1 MTEDLD
7 IKLIKYM
14 QDGLPLTKTPY
25 KDIADGLGMTEDAV
39 IEKLSSTTQR
49 KDMVSSQVM
58 MGQTIFSI
66 KVGYLMIFMSRIMIM

>member
-39 IEKLSSTTQR
+39 IERLKVLLEELTEQ
-49 KDMVSSQVM
+49 VSELV
-58 MGQTIFSI
+58 
-66 KVGYLMIFMSRIMIM
+66 

>member
-39 IEKLSSTTQR
+39 IERLKVLLENGKIR
-49 KDMVSSQVM
+49 RLGLYSSQEDRHKFKCHDSM
-58 MGQTIFSI
+58 EGAE
-66 KVGYLMIFMSRIMIM
+66 